1 MRVPTTNDR
10 QRTLAQGRAQG
21 LDTGLNVTGYLLG
34 GLIAYG
40 FIGWL
45 IGRAVHAG
53 WLLPAGMLV
62 GLAISTA
69 YVIHRYGRQQPQ
81 ADTTTP
87 PSPGDNPR
95 TPRKENR

>member
-10 QRTLAQGRAQG
+10 QRALAQGRAQG
-21 LDTGLNVTGYLLG
+21 LDTGWNVTSYLIG
-34 GLIAYG
+34 GMIAYG

-45 IGRAVHAG
+45 IGRGLHAG
-53 WLLPAGMLV
+53 WPLPVGMLV
-62 GLAISTA
+62 GLAISTT
-69 YVIHRYGRQQPQ
+69 YVIYRYGRQQPQ

-87 PSPGDNPR
+87 PSHGKNPR